1 MKEVLKDAVE
11 HLPDGH
17 RWGQTFYNFFMKNT
31 QRLSTKVCFQMLQ
44 ALLLSYL
51 FFNIVLVCASENL
64 WEMGGLGGWTK
75 STKHPL
81 KKC

>member
-1 MKEVLKDAVE
+1 MLWNIFPMATGWDK
-11 HLPDGH
+11 HSII
-17 RWGQTFYNFFMKNT
+17 FFMKNT